1 MTKDKHALSWSFR
14 EDFSPAPH
22 SKFGKF
28 DPRPAAQTTDE
39 FLYNHL
45 SPQSLE
51 PNPNITDEQFVRRL
65 FSPLLS
71 AHPPLRW
78 HVNSWIP
85 VEEQAFAVY
94 SNIAFKRCGLHPSS
108 LPILGWSSAHTDP
121 CWLQSLLPGI
131 DKAWIMKQHTTW
143 WTCPQALY
151 LVDSPLNIT
160 VQNSNSV
167 LGGHFHDLHTPEE
180 KIDLIHGTMLYEN
193 RTVMK

>member
-1 MTKDKHALSWSFR
+1 MNFPVQANKRRCETQASAYSKNSPRKTFKESFIAFASALTHAVTSILPLMTKDKHEQSWSFR
-14 EDFSPAPH
+14 EDFTPSPH

-85 VEEQAFAVY
+85 VRGTSIRFL
-94 SNIAFKRCGLHPSS
+94 FKHCFQTMRATPLISTNFGL
-108 LPILGWSSAHTDP
+108 IF
-121 CWLQSLLPGI
+121 
-131 DKAWIMKQHTTW
+131 
-143 WTCPQALY
+143 CPHRPVL
-151 LVDSPLNIT
+151 IT
-160 VQNSNSV
+160 IFIT
-167 LGGHFHDLHTPEE
+167 G
-180 KIDLIHGTMLYEN
+180 N
-193 RTVMK
+193 R